1 VSRLAQNIPLLGRFS
16 LAVSGSFLLS
26 AALWFGSLH
35 VFFGSV
41 AVINIIVMFLLF
53 RCSLLAPSLLGWGC
67 FAILV
72 ILVILF
78 VFNFLSSRGSGL
90 LGRWSLIIVNVFL
103 GRPSALPGSW
113 RFLIVG
119 NGFLGRSARLLLG
132 GGGLLFAVIVFRRS
146 LRLTTTLLL
155 GLLLGGFITTRGG
168 LVVVRGGFLGL
179 LCCLGFVE
187 TETVLTWA
195 VLLWI
200 LGGVST
206 F

>member
-1 VSRLAQNIPLLGRFS
+1 VNRLAQNIPLLGRFS
-16 LAVSGSFLLS
+16 LAVSGSCLLP
-26 AALWFGSLH
+26 AALWFRSLH
-35 VFFGSV
+35 VFISSV
-41 AVINIIVMFLLF
+41 AVINIIVKFLLF
-53 RCSLLAPSLLGWGC
+53 RCSLLAPGLLWWGC

-113 RFLIVG
+113 SFLIVG
-119 NGFLGRSARLLLG
+119 NGFFGRSARLLLG
-132 GGGLLFAVIVFRRS
+132 GGGLLFAVLVFRRS
-146 LRLTTTLLL
+146 LRLAATLLL
-155 GLLLGGFITTRGG
+155 GLLLGGFVTA
-168 LVVVRGGFLGL
+168 RGGFLGL
-179 LCCLGFVE
+179 LCCLGFGE

>member
-1 VSRLAQNIPLLGRFS
+1 LAQNIPHLGRFS
-16 LAVSGSFLLS
+16 LAVSESCLLP
-26 AALWFGSLH
+26 AALWFGSLD
-35 VFFGSV
+35 VFISSV
-41 AVINIIVMFLLF
+41 AVINIVVMFLLF
-53 RCSLLAPSLLGWGC
+53 RCSLLAPGLLRWGC

-90 LGRWSLIIVNVFL
+90 LGRRNLIIVNVFL
-103 GRPSALPGSW
+103 GRPSALSGS
-113 RFLIVG
+113 RSFLIVG
-119 NGFLGRSARLLLG
+119 NGFFGRPARLLLG
-132 GGGLLFAVIVFRRS
+132 GGGLLFTVLVFRRS
-146 LRLTTTLLL
+146 LRLATTLLL
-155 GLLLGGFITTRGG
+155 GLLLGGFVTARGG
-168 LVVVRGGFLGL
+168 FVVVRGGFLGL

-200 LGGVST
+200 LGEVST